1 VYHQA
6 PMHCVP
12 SGMHCVPSWY
22 MHCVPSNTHALCTI
36 MVHALCTIKH
46 PCTVVPPDQP
56 KPSPYYL
63 CTHTA
68 AFSKTAAHNQ
78 IARIQTVAYSSLP
91 AAHKRDVH
99 SQNARIQTA
108 ARGMPLLHTAIIQC
122 AARSMPLLHTATPPL
137 FNLLRAPVKV
147 SLHLPVRSRHVSRA
161 RCRQQDEVTQLR
173 VPEHALHLKPG
184 NGRMCVCV
192 CVHASVCEDV
202 HGWKKLD
209 TPNMY
214 RLVLGW

>member
-1 VYHQA
+1 
-6 PMHCVP
+6 MNCVP

-78 IARIQTVAYSSLP
+78 IARIQTAAYNSLP

-108 ARGMPLLHTAIIQC
+108 ACNMPLLHIIKLHASNLLRTVVC
-122 AARSMPLLHTATPPL
+122 LLHTNAMCTVKMHASR
-137 FNLLRAPVKV
+137 LLRAIC
-147 SLHLPVRSRHVSRA
+147 L
-161 RCRQQDEVTQLR
+161 CCT
-173 VPEHALHLKPG
+173 
-184 NGRMCVCV
+184 
-192 CVHASVCEDV
+192 
-202 HGWKKLD
+202 
-209 TPNMY
+209 
-214 RLVLGW
+214 